1 MAGSDFTA
9 FLALIGRV
17 ALWLVRRTLEL
28 VALALLLVAG
38 LLPWRLL
45 ELLLLTTFRCND
57 QDQDQDG
64 DQDWKTHA
72 VVRCCLTHSLTHSL
86 IGSLAHWL
94 IGSLTHS
101 LIDSLTH

>member
-17 ALWLVRRTLEL
+17 ALWVVRRTLEL
-28 VALALLLVAG
+28 VALSLLLVAG

-45 ELLLLTTFRCND
+45 ELLLLATFRYCCE
-57 QDQDQDG
+57 DQDG

-86 IGSLAHWL
+86 THWV
-94 IGSLTHS
+94 
-101 LIDSLTH
+101 IDS